1 MALAQIKRSRRL
13 RKFRISRLDRFILR
27 TFWMPWV
34 FSFGAFTAISF
45 SIGAL
50 FDTLGRLTEGTL
62 SSADALQVLV
72 LQLPQFMVLALPM
85 SMLLAPLL
93 TYSQLAQKNE
103 LIALKACGTSVY
115 RVVQPALCFSL
126 IVAVSTLT
134 LNEWIVPPATAAV
147 HRLQVQNTVSPMAA
161 IPRQN
166 IVHQT
171 YHQQQLTQLFHAR
184 AFDGEALHQ
193 VTIVQFQD
201 RRLHQIWIAQ
211 QAIWNTTHQQWI
223 LFKGTRYT
231 IDPVSGV
238 YQKVI
243 PFKEHPFHQ
252 VKPQELANIARQ
264 PISLNETQVLM
275 QQVQQSGNLQRLQRL
290 QVRWH
295 ALMAFPWIGVGFTL
309 IGSALGCQS
318 TSKQGALGFGLSSLL
333 IFGYYTF
340 SFICQTLGEIGI
352 LSAIIAGWLP
362 IAVLITLGSALL
374 HKSNTRS
381 AMY

>member
-1 MALAQIKRSRRL
+1 MALAQIKRSRKL

-27 TFWMPWV
+27 AFWMPWV
-34 FSFGAFTAISF
+34 FAFGAFTTISF

-50 FDTLGRLTEGTL
+50 FDTLRRLTEGTL
-62 SSADALQVLV
+62 SSVDALQVLV
-72 LQLPQFMVLALPM
+72 LQLPRFMVLALPM

-93 TYSQLAQKNE
+93 TYSQLARKNE

-115 RVVQPALCFSL
+115 RVIRPALCFSL

-147 HRLQVQNTVSPMAA
+147 HRLQAQQTVSQITA

-171 YHQQQLTQLFHAR
+171 YHHQRLTQLFHAR

-193 VTIVQFQD
+193 LTILQFQD
-201 RRLHQIWIAQ
+201 RHLHHIWLAK
-211 QAIWNTTHQQWI
+211 QAIWDSTHQQWI
-223 LFKGTRYT
+223 LSQGTRYT
-231 IDPVSGV
+231 IDPVSGL
-238 YQKVI
+238 YQQVV
-243 PFKEHPFHQ
+243 PFKRHPFHQ
-252 VKPQELANIARQ
+252 VSPQELAEVAHQ
-264 PISLNETQVLM
+264 PISLHETQALI
-275 QQVQQSGNLQRLQRL
+275 QQIKQSGNLPTLQRL

-309 IGSALGCQS
+309 MGSSLGCQS
-318 TSKQGALGFGLSSLL
+318 TSKQGSLGFGLSSLL

-340 SFICQTLGEIGI
+340 SFICQTLGDAGI
-352 LSAIIAGWLP
+352 WSASIAGWLP
-362 IAVLITLGSALL
+362 IVVLLTIGSALL
-374 HKSNTRS
+374 HHNNTYSKRF
-381 AMY
+381 